1 MASKQAATGE
11 EREHLRTV
19 KALPCALCSIEGQ
32 SQAHHVGTSMG
43 VAKNH
48 WATIPLCGRRGWEKG
63 CHEFVQ
69 ENGRR
74 FRVWEDKT
82 VDETIKQIYGEPDHL
97 SDDLLFDWAT
107 PLRKYSSALEFLDR
121 LERKREDK
129 QIATRRNK
137 SRVEEYLRRAGR

>member
-19 KALPCALCSIEGQ
+19 KTLPWALCGIEGQ

-48 WATIPLCGRRGWEKG
+48 WATIPLCGRRGW
-63 CHEFVQ
+63 
-69 ENGRR
+69 R

-82 VDETIKQIYGEPDHL
+82 VDETIKQIYGESDHL